1 MSSLLHPVGP
11 ETARTYWVRR
21 VLVVAAGVLALA
33 VVIALG
39 GAGSAQ
45 QQAVPSVSTPTIAT
59 GPASA
64 DAVPQSPGLV
74 SSSPD
79 PTTSADSP
87 MSPSSTASTHPSGRS
102 SSAGATAAPQPAELT
117 GCQPSQLR
125 ATLRGKQSL
134 AATDDNTFTLS
145 LINGGPS
152 RCTVEVAA
160 ENFEL
165 KIYSG
170 TDRIWTTRH
179 CSSAVKRI
187 KKTVRSEDAVEWKMT
202 WNGRRSAKDCKNSPA
217 IPRAGTYFATAQLTG
232 AKPVQL
238 RMTIK
243 G

>member
-59 GPASA
+59 APASV
-64 DAVPQSPGLV
+64 DALPQSPGMV

-87 MSPSSTASTHPSGRS
+87 MFPSSTAPTHPADRS
-102 SSAGATAAPQPAELT
+102 SSATTAAPQPAELT

-160 ENFEL
+160 DNFEL

-217 IPRAGTYFATAQLTG
+217 IPRAGTYFATAQLAG